1 MDATNPL
8 FGFSYNTQYSQANG
22 PSPKERTNTTAY
34 SLGATFSPA
43 VRGMVH
49 LYY

>member
-8 FGFSYNTQYSQANG
+8 FAFGYESEYDQATNI
-22 PSPKERTNTTAY
+22 RVNTTSY